1 MKFDAL
7 FQDLLEATQKSSK
20 GELPYKSDA
29 DGDLVWTRRGGN
41 LEGAPKEVMGGFY
54 CANNQLVSL
63 EGAPKTV
70 GGSFVCFANHLKD
83 LKGAPEKVGRDF
95 SCNDNFIESL
105 EGAPKEVGRD
115 FFCSGNLLQNLE
127 GAPEVIRG
135 RVFAC
140 TRNPLTSLRGIP
152 NAETYSLPEGF
163 TEKDASKELRRRKFE
178 SNLDSETL
186 STFGDFVSEL

>member
-70 GGSFVCFANHLKD
+70 GG
-83 LKGAPEKVGRDF
+83 RT
-95 SCNDNFIESL
+95 
-105 EGAPKEVGRD
+105 
-115 FFCSGNLLQNLE
+115 SGNVNILS
-127 GAPEVIRG
+127 I
-135 RVFAC
+135 
-140 TRNPLTSLRGIP
+140 TPLHFPL
-152 NAETYSLPEGF
+152 
-163 TEKDASKELRRRKFE
+163 
-178 SNLDSETL
+178 
-186 STFGDFVSEL
+186 